1 MKFPRTIYAIKHN
14 QTKRIYIG
22 STAELEKRYRTH
34 IYSLR
39 KHKHPSKEMQKDF
52 DLYGEDYTVFILGE
66 IRNIDEKRKE
76 YEMMKKYNTF
86 DTAIGY
92 NQGDL
97 KRLKKESSVV
107 MNVSNYVEGLLE
119 RE

>member
-1 MKFPRTIYAIKHN
+1 MIK
-14 QTKRIYIG
+14 Y
-22 STAELEKRYRTH
+22 L
-34 IYSLR
+34 
-39 KHKHPSKEMQKDF
+39 
-52 DLYGEDYTVFILGE
+52 ILLFYL
-66 IRNIDEKRKE
+66 IKIDIMIKIIN
-76 YEMMKKYNTF
+76 KKYNTF